1 MRVIV
6 GGIGYPDLCDY
17 SIGIEVQERLSER
30 KAPSNVVVEDLSYN
44 PIAII
49 QRLNDEPPDD
59 RFGRVVVVSAVKR
72 GDRAPGTIGCYRWD
86 GGMPPDEEVQRA
98 VTDAVTGI
106 IAMDN
111 TLVIA
116 KYFGALPEEV
126 VVVEVEPETHEFGA
140 ALSPEVGAAFERT
153 CDMAWS
159 CATDDTF
166 VAGLA
171 LGSLALTVV
180 PLIRFG

>member
-30 KAPSNVVVEDLSYN
+30 DAPPNVVVEDLSYN

-49 QRLNDEPPDD
+49 QRLGDEPPDD
-59 RFGRVVVVSAVKR
+59 RFGRIVVVSAVKR
-72 GDRAPGTIGCYRWD
+72 GDRPPGTADCYRWD
-86 GGMPPDEEVQRA
+86 RVMPVDEEVQRA

-116 KYFGALPEEV
+116 NYFGALPDEV
-126 VVVEVEPETHEFGA
+126 VVAEVEPETHEFGA
-140 ALSPEVGAAFERT
+140 SFSPGVSSAFDRI
-153 CDMAWS
+153 CDLVWS
-159 CATDDTF
+159 CSTDDDF
-166 VAGLA
+166 VAALPVRGLA
-171 LGSLALTVV
+171 LTAV
-180 PLIRFG
+180 PIMRFG

>member
-30 KAPSNVVVEDLSYN
+30 EAPPNVVVEDLSYN

-49 QRLNDEPPDD
+49 QRLGDEPPDD
-59 RFGRVVVVSAVKR
+59 RFGRIVVVSAVKR
-72 GDRAPGTIGCYRWD
+72 GDRPPGTADCYRWD
-86 GGMPPDEEVQRA
+86 RVMPVDEEVQRA

-116 KYFGALPEEV
+116 NYFGALPEEV

-140 ALSPEVGAAFERT
+140 SLSPGVSSAFEKI
-153 CDMAWS
+153 CDLVWS
-159 CATDDTF
+159 CATDDKF
-166 VAGLA
+166 VAGLPSR
-171 LGSLALTVV
+171 SLALTVV
-180 PLIRFG
+180 PVMRFG

>member
-1 MRVIV
+1 MKVIA
-6 GGIGYPDLCDY
+6 GGVGYPDLCDY

-30 KAPSNVVVEDLSYN
+30 TAPPNVTIEDLSYN

-49 QRLNDEPPDD
+49 QRLNDEPADD
-59 RFGRVVVVSAVKR
+59 RFGRLVVVSAVKR
-72 GDRAPGTIGCYRWD
+72 GRRLPGTVSCYRWD
-86 GGMPPDEEVQRA
+86 GGMPSDEEVQRA

-116 KYFGALPEEV
+116 KYFDALPDEV

-140 ALSPEVGAAFERT
+140 ALSPEVRAGFDDICGT
-153 CDMAWS
+153 VWS
-159 CATDDTF
+159 CATDDAF
-166 VAGLA
+166 VAGLPMGA
-171 LGSLALTVV
+171 LALTVV
-180 PLIRFG
+180 PVMRFG